1 MKELVDKLTLE
12 KGLICEEKKALQ
24 MEVEKQTEVQK
35 GFTDK
40 VAEKCDQLEQVK
52 RKMLEERKKMQ
63 QEVKSNQEVL
73 QKEVRAK
80 LVMVKE
86 NFEKLRKELKKTTS
100 EKKAIEEEKELL
112 VQKIKSV
119 DTPFKDL
126 LNQTSKGVRFLT
138 PLCLSKPFARKD
150 SICGK
155 SNVCQTMTRT
165 TMQRVN

>member
-1 MKELVDKLTLE
+1 MKELVDKLTRE

-24 MEVEKQTEVQK
+24 MEVDKQVEVQK

-100 EKKAIEEEKELL
+100 EKKADEEEKELL

-126 LNQTSKGVRFLT
+126 LNQTSKGVRFFQYFLNS
-138 PLCLSKPFARKD
+138 PLSLKT
-150 SICGK
+150 IC
-155 SNVCQTMTRT
+155 SERFHL
-165 TMQRVN
+165 R